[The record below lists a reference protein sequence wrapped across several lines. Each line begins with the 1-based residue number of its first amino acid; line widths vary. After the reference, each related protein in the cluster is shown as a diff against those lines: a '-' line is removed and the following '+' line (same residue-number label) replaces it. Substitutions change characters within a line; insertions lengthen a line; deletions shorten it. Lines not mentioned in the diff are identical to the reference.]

1 MVAAIGALRAM
12 EELSLMSH
20 VDLMVSVSGGTWTAG
35 PYMHLRLTWED
46 LSNHFKHCF
55 ERQTWLNSSSG

>member
-35 PYMHLRLTWED
+35 PYMRLRLTAED
-46 LSNHFKHCF
+46 FVQPLQVLL
-55 ERQTWLNSSSG
+55 EREKWLSSSSR